1 MEHRSSEL
9 MSVLRTT
16 NDPSQF
22 AAAIRDGTEMDLTC
36 VKAVPEVLK
45 ALNIHIPKLV
55 INVHVE
61 KVETYRFGAEQYDF
75 DGVDSCVTV
84 DLELRDNHY
93 QLRGSSEPGMSEGNN
108 CLYAA
113 LATAIPQ
120 LSNTSAEDFRRRMAD
135 CIETNSETRRYIQLG
150 QHHALLQSGIFGGMV
165 LRRRSRSTHE
175 DLSRVTSAKEHLLA
189 RFEAIF
195 DMAGLVQHYADYLR
209 IDRSEVLRAGP
220 SQYQDRSSSDPKLH
234 AAHVTRVQI
243 SQRVEDNEQSLI
255 LVDYLKTQVGHT
267 HLVEKWANVWG
278 GVAQDIDLLQVSL
291 IGLLEEVDFFQNPP
305 GLTQGFEN
313 DRLKLR
319 ILKINRQLHRREA
332 SKITLPDTTTATAIA
347 EICRQ
352 VFANVLHRAIKTMK
366 TECFRNV
373 LRDVH
378 DSITAKDADE
388 LLKPGQKVVDFVRLV
403 QQHCAKTG
411 GGRIT
416 DANAGIAI
424 TVRNS
429 GEGIEAHSGIEG
441 GSSGISVENVCG
453 IRCSSGGEETR
464 NIADDDDTD
473 CLLIDEEEDEGRG
486 VDGEDE
492 VAMECESTE
501 NARMYEADG
510 NHEMVQDCGQ
520 EGSRIRKR
528 VHEKDYEEEHG
539 GKRQKDC
546 ANGDEER
553 LDDKRERERQ
563 LEHEKERI
571 REQNRERERE
581 RDRER
586 ERERERERDREREKE
601 RERDRD
607 RKRDKER
614 KLQRDRERYREQER
628 NSEIQRQIERK
639 MERERML
646 LQSEREMECE
656 RARER
661 EREKE
666 RETARDRDRER
677 ERERMRQIECNMCEG
692 KLMLQTERERMR
704 EKERMTENEWEHIR
718 KREKEKE
725 RERER
730 EREWERE
737 KERVMKRYMERE
749 WERKRERERERVRES
764 ERKCFTLRLKECE
777 VDRQKKRKMEH
788 ERGCERAREREH
800 EKEREREQDWQYERE
815 RGIKQQIECVIEWM
829 MLQIERERVREK
841 EREIESG
848 WEHGREREMGRYW
861 VSERECVEERERE
874 RDRER
879 ERMRLIESLTEEIM
893 RREMK
898 LERE

>member
-195 DMAGLVQHYADYLR
+195 DMAGLVQLYAEYLR
-209 IDRSEVLRAGP
+209 IHRSEVLRAGP

-305 GLTQGFEN
+305 GLIQGFKN
-313 DRLKLR
+313 DRLKPR
-319 ILKINRQLHRREA
+319 IRKINSQLHRRKA

-352 VFANVLHRAIKTMK
+352 VFANVLHRAIKTMR

-416 DANAGIAI
+416 DADAG
-424 TVRNS
+424 TVVVRSS

-441 GSSGISVENVCG
+441 GSSGISVENVCD

-464 NIADDDDTD
+464 NMADDDDTD

-486 VDGEDE
+486 VDEEDE

-520 EGSRIRKR
+520 EGSRISKR
-528 VHEKDYEEEHG
+528 VHERDYEEEHG

-546 ANGDEER
+546 ANGGEVR

-571 REQNRERERE
+571 RVQS
-581 RDRER
+581 
-586 ERERERERDREREKE
+586 RERERERDREREKE
-601 RERDRD
+601 RER
-607 RKRDKER
+607 
-614 KLQRDRERYREQER
+614 
-628 NSEIQRQIERK
+628 
-639 MERERML
+639 
-646 LQSEREMECE
+646 
-656 RARER
+656 
-661 EREKE
+661 
-666 RETARDRDRER
+666 
-677 ERERMRQIECNMCEG
+677 
-692 KLMLQTERERMR
+692 
-704 EKERMTENEWEHIR
+704 
-718 KREKEKE
+718 
-725 RERER
+725 
-730 EREWERE
+730 
-737 KERVMKRYMERE
+737 
-749 WERKRERERERVRES
+749 
-764 ERKCFTLRLKECE
+764 
-777 VDRQKKRKMEH
+777 
-788 ERGCERAREREH
+788 
-800 EKEREREQDWQYERE
+800 
-815 RGIKQQIECVIEWM
+815 
-829 MLQIERERVREK
+829 
-841 EREIESG
+841 
-848 WEHGREREMGRYW
+848 
-861 VSERECVEERERE
+861 E

-879 ERMRLIESLTEEIM
+879 DKERELQRDVGNGRGSEIENARRSGRESAIENVTRNGSCSEIESDIGSRKGTAKYSVRSNAKWSARGCCFKANARWSVRERVKGNA
-893 RREMK
+893 RRSVKQHETGIAK
-898 LERE
+898 GNVKGCVRLSATCVRGS